1 LLLTR
6 AGGCGER
13 LEQSGAEGGMELL
26 VGEGAHG
33 GDGDPQFFEIGGAA
47 VASLQMLLESLP
59 CVASCAASR

>member
-1 LLLTR
+1 
-6 AGGCGER
+6 
-13 LEQSGAEGGMELL
+13 MELL

-59 CVASCAASR
+59 CGGVLRCVKVGGDELDQFLALR